1 VKMPENRN
9 LLKSI
14 PLLNRLSL
22 TQIILILVG
31 FVLALGMFSLVRTLV
46 LGAPSNFI
54 PGAQILDNNGAAAA
68 PTDPVTGAPQVSAPP
83 VDSLPQW
90 DGSSSFNI
98 LLMGL
103 DYDEASAERS
113 GPSRSDTMILVQIDP
128 VGKKAGMVSIPR
140 DLWVNIPGYGYAK
153 INTAYF
159 LGEANKLPGGGP
171 GLAAKTVE
179 EFLGV
184 PVQYYAV
191 VSFDSFVKLV
201 DEIGGI
207 DVLSFRHMWIDPM
220 GPANKVY
227 LTEKAYH
234 FDGQYALA
242 YARDR
247 KTGGDVDRAKR
258 TQQVLLAIRDR
269 VLDPTVLPSLLVKAP
284 TMYQELASGLLT
296 NITYDDALRMF
307 STARDI
313 PTENI
318 QARVIDYGML
328 EQGKSPDGLDI
339 YSPIPDEIRQ
349 LASEVLSQGATMKP
363 AAQGADLVD
372 LMKQEGATVS
382 VLNGTFT
389 AGLAAKTAD
398 YLKSQG
404 VNVVNVGNP
413 EKIGYALTV
422 VNDKRGKP
430 YLIKYLYD
438 LFGIAS
444 GAQHLVEFDPGAQAD
459 VVIILGDDWALS
471 NPMP

>member
-1 VKMPENRN
+1 MSENKN

-14 PLLNRLSL
+14 PYLNRLSR
-22 TQIILILVG
+22 TQIILIVVG
-31 FVLALGMFSLVRTLV
+31 FVLGLGMFVLVRTVV

-54 PGAQILDNNGAAAA
+54 PGAQILDGNGAEPA

-90 DGSSSFNI
+90 DGSSPFNI

-103 DYDEASAERS
+103 DYEESSAERS

-128 VGKKAGMVSIPR
+128 IAKKAGMISIPR
-140 DLWVNIPGYGYAK
+140 DLWVNIPAFGYAK

-159 LGEANKLPGGGP
+159 LGESNQLPGGGP

-191 VSFDSFVKLV
+191 VSFDSFVKFV

-207 DVLSFRHMWIDPM
+207 DILPRRHMWIDPM
-220 GPANKVY
+220 GRDNKV
-227 LTEKAYH
+227 LLEEKPYH
-234 FDGQYALA
+234 FDGQLALA

-247 KTGGDVDRAKR
+247 HTGGDVDRARR

-269 VLDPTVLPSLLVKAP
+269 VLDPTVLPSVLLKAP
-284 TMYQELASGLLT
+284 TLFQELASGLLT
-296 NITYDDALRMF
+296 NISYDDALRMF
-307 STARDI
+307 SLAKGI

-318 QARVIDYGML
+318 QARVIDYGMMQ
-328 EQGKSPDGLDI
+328 QGKSPDGLDI
-339 YSPIPDEIRQ
+339 YSPIPDEIRE
-349 LASEVLSQGATMKP
+349 LASEVLSQGSTLSP

-389 AGLAAKTAD
+389 NGLAARTAE
-398 YLKSQG
+398 YLQSQG

-413 EKIGYALTV
+413 EQLGYALTV

-430 YLIKYLYD
+430 YMIKYLYD
-438 LFGIAS
+438 LFKISS
-444 GAQHLVEFDPGAQAD
+444 GSQHVVEYDPSAQAD
-459 VVIILGDDWALS
+459 VVIILGDDWAFT